1 MPRGWN
7 QRPMLAGPARAIG
20 ATVIALSLLRWPVTA
35 MLVSPGWGSL
45 ASQWA
50 LILAVQTSAEAMF
63 WIGVWLIGRESL
75 RAALARVAD
84 RSPLRTILSP

>member
-1 MPRGWN
+1 
-7 QRPMLAGPARAIG
+7 MLASPAWGP
-20 ATVIALSLLRWPVTA
+20 P
-35 MLVSPGWGSL
+35 
-45 ASQWA
+45 ASQWV

-63 WIGVWLIGRESL
+63 WIGVWLMGRESL